1 MLISSI
7 TQQDEISET
16 CWFRKGRSLNLIPYL
31 VKRNILN
38 ACPFFNSHVITF
50 SFCIHTHLFRI
61 ILQILYKAK
70 DLDSEPRIQTVRGN
84 HTQSCL
90 LSGLR
95 KYVLYEIRVLAF
107 TRIGD
112 GVPSSPAVIERTKDD
127 GKCLGYQNK
136 GLT

>member
-1 MLISSI
+1 MLVLEGLIAEFNLISR
-7 TQQDEISET
+7 EKEHFK
-16 CWFRKGRSLNLIPYL
+16 CMPL
-31 VKRNILN
+31 
-38 ACPFFNSHVITF
+38 FFNSHVITF
-50 SFCIHTHLFRI
+50 SFRIHMHLFRI

-70 DLDSEPRIQTVRGN
+70 DLDSEPRSQTVRGN

-112 GVPSSPAVIERTKDD
+112 GVPSSPALTERTKDD
-127 GKCLGYQNK
+127 GKCMGYQNK